1 MKEKIL
7 ELENELKE
15 IKELLINKLGIESSF
30 EDIDKSIIILA
41 QRNESQ
47 YSSILKK
54 INNFNRMLYETGLLN
69 NISDEVYNTLVCKLN
84 RVDEIL
90 TLLKNKSL
98 YRK

>member
-1 MKEKIL
+1 MKEEIL
-7 ELENELKE
+7 ELKNELKE
-15 IKELLINKLGIESSF
+15 IKDLLNNKPGIESSF
-30 EDIDKSIIILA
+30 EDIDKSIIILT

-54 INNFNRMLYETGLLN
+54 MHNFNRMLYETGLLN